1 MSGPAEVGVIY
12 GHGIPGTYI
21 NSELASYER
30 SCTMETN
37 GKENFGGEIH
47 CDGRSK
53 TGRKIAAIFLGD
65 SER

>member
-21 NSELASYER
+21 NRELASYER

-37 GKENFGGEIH
+37 GKENYGGEIH
-47 CDGRSK
+47 CDGRRK
-53 TGRKIAAIFLGD
+53 TG
-65 SER
+65 